1 MTRHIGAGAIRHA
14 MRPLRRAL
22 ALAVFLLALGAV
34 PSGAAAL
41 QPQPPEPP
49 AGFVPSGSLPNQQE
63 KLPAAPLV
71 LTAYAVAW
79 VAVFGYLWSIWQRLG
94 RVERELAN
102 VSRRIEAG
110 GRQ

>member
-1 MTRHIGAGAIRHA
+1 
-14 MRPLRRAL
+14 MRRCRRVL
-22 ALAVFLLALGAV
+22 ALAVFLLAFAAA
-34 PSGAAAL
+34 PSWAAAL

-49 AGFVPSGSLPNQQE
+49 AGFVPSSSLPSQQE

-79 VAVFGYLWSIWQRLG
+79 VAVFGYLWSIWRRLG
-94 RVERELAN
+94 RVERELAD

-110 GRQ
+110 GRR